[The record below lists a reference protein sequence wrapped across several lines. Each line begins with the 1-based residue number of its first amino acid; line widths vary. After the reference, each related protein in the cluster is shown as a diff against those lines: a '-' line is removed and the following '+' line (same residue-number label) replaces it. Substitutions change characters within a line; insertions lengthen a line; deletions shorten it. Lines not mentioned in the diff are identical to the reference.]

1 MKIIFICFFV
11 IGSVFAQKNELQFNY
26 RFGFPTNN
34 LKEISS
40 YSGNNINE
48 YKNMRVRSL
57 YDNGLTLNYKHQ
69 IWKRIKLFANIGIE
83 ISHSKYYQP
92 LIDPSGRLLENIEI
106 ASSSIGLYLGLNKQI
121 HLYDSKLILDFGI
134 QFVDRYPLK
143 KQVDYVTD
151 YHYGIQ
157 NWIAYKYELNT
168 YYGEFHPND
177 GTIQNLPS
185 LYLNLNYNFNL
196 KFKLRKSMFLNLG
209 FNYSRNNYFFYD
221 FKYSILYYYNGSST
235 PNESYEFYGLSGS
248 NNPKFPVKDHF
259 FYINTGITYKF

>member
-1 MKIIFICFFV
+1 MKIIFICFFA

-57 YDNGLTLNYKHQ
+57 YDNGLTFNYKHQ
-69 IWKRIKLFANIGIE
+69 IWERIKLYANIGFE
-83 ISHSKYYQP
+83 LSHSKHYQP
-92 LIDPSGRLLENIEI
+92 LIDPTGRLLENIEI
-106 ASSSIGLYLGLNKQI
+106 ASNRVGLYLGLNKQI

-151 YHYGIQ
+151 YHFGIQ

-168 YYGEFHPND
+168 YYGEFHSND
-177 GTIQNLPS
+177 GTVQNLPS
-185 LYLNLNYNFNL
+185 LYLNLDYNFNI
-196 KFKLRKSMFLNLG
+196 KFKLRKNMFLNLG

-235 PNESYEFYGLSGS
+235 PTESYEFYGLSGS

-259 FYINTGITYKF
+259 FYVNTGITYKF